1 MAACSPRP
9 DCARPDVTCVGL
21 VTNTAGIEDHGPN
34 QGAWQGLQD
43 ALADGTIQH
52 ADHIESRTTLD
63 YEKNI
68 SFFTT
73 RAYDVIVTVGMGQRN
88 QAREAARAHP
98 NIIFLGLD
106 QTLEAVLPNL
116 YIIVFPHDQMGFFA
130 GALAA
135 MFTTTGV
142 VGAVCETSE
151 IDSVWQTCEGFTR
164 GAQNCAGFCNPT
176 FQHELEVLVQYRDNQ
191 DPGKLFDDAEWGET
205 AAHSLIR
212 KGADVIFGFGG
223 ATGQAALVASAEQGL
238 FSLGAEQDQWY
249 ALPSARPSLITSV
262 YPDTRL
268 VVHDWLI
275 KYHEDALVENTT
287 PGRITYGPFHD
298 LDLKIDEGTR
308 HAITDLLL
316 ALQSGVINT
325 GVSEKAP

>member
-1 MAACSPRP
+1 VA
-9 DCARPDVTCVGL
+9 
-21 VTNTAGIEDHGPN
+21 N
-34 QGAWQGLQD
+34 
-43 ALADGTIQH
+43 GTIQH
-52 ADHIESRTTLD
+52 ADHIESRSTLD

-73 RAYDVIVTVGMGQRN
+73 RAYDVIITVGMGQRI
-88 QAREAARAHP
+88 QTLEAARAQP

-106 QTLEAVLPNL
+106 QTLEDVLPNL
-116 YIIVFPHDQMGFFA
+116 YIIVFPHDKMGFFA

-151 IDSVWQTCEGFTR
+151 IDSVWQTCEGFTQ
-164 GAQNCAGFCNPT
+164 GAQKCAGYCKPP
-176 FQHELEVLVQYRDNQ
+176 FQDEIEVLVRYRDNQ

-205 AAHSLIR
+205 AAHRLIR
-212 KGADVIFGFGG
+212 NGADVILGFGG
-223 ATGQAALVASAEQGL
+223 ATGQAALVASAEQGI
-238 FSLGAEQDQWY
+238 FSLGAEKDQWY
-249 ALPSARPSLITSV
+249 ALPGARPSLITSV
-262 YPDTRL
+262 YPDTRFA
-268 VVHDWLI
+268 VHDWLI
-275 KYHEDALVENTT
+275 HYYEDALVEKTT
-287 PGRITYGPFHD
+287 PGSITYAPFHD

-325 GVSEKAP
+325 GNSEKAP